1 MGIDPGRM
9 KEWGSNPRKMMVGGC
24 LLRIRPPFLCILRLC
39 LPGCSPCFA
48 KRDVTGQVGSHP
60 MGWEVGTGRM
70 CFTYDCNFRFFCL
83 ARKHTPSYMRECQT
97 WDWRRCC
104 HSGLKAALMTTS
116 CVKLR
121 HPALT
126 APGASTEFL
135 MVWMIW
141 DCLRKPP
148 KKLLESDNWP
158 VEFLERLRY
167 LSMPKPACSSWFP
180 TLPNTWSLL

>member
-60 MGWEVGTGRM
+60 TGWEVGTGRM

-83 ARKHTPSYMRECQT
+83 ARNTLPVTCGNAKPGTDADVAIQVWRLLWWPLHAWSLDIQLWRLREQALSFWWFGWFGIVWESHQKVAGVRQLT
-97 WDWRRCC
+97 RR
-104 HSGLKAALMTTS
+104 
-116 CVKLR
+116 
-121 HPALT
+121 
-126 APGASTEFL
+126 
-135 MVWMIW
+135 I
-141 DCLRKPP
+141 
-148 KKLLESDNWP
+148 
-158 VEFLERLRY
+158 LERLRY